1 MSIALDIAV
10 FVVICFIIWP
20 AYRERQPWFCM
31 IPHFLYRQCRGRG
44 FIRQLL
50 IFGPAVV
57 AWLLLC
63 HWLNG
68 QGWHA
73 TAAGCILFAM
83 TLGLEAMRS
92 AEERQ
97 KTDKAG

>member
-1 MSIALDIAV
+1 MALDIAV
-10 FVVICFIIWP
+10 FIAICLILRI
-20 AYRERQPWFCM
+20 AYRDRQLWFCM

-44 FIRQLL
+44 FVPQLL
-50 IFGPAVV
+50 IFGTLAVT
-57 AWLLLC
+57 WLLFC

-73 TAAGCILFAM
+73 TAAGGILFAM
-83 TLGLEAMRS
+83 VLGLEAMRS

-97 KTDKAG
+97 KLEKTG